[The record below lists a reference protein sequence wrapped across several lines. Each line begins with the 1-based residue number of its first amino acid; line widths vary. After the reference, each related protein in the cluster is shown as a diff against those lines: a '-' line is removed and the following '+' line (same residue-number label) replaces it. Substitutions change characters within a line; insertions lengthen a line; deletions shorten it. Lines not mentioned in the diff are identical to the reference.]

1 MKSEDGQP
9 FSKFSLGTQIIIL
22 STFALVLMLFVW
34 LVVVPNIGPLRT
46 FTQKVVPGLAK
57 AGETKATLAL
67 EIPSD
72 PVTLG
77 QKVSAVVKVKLTK
90 KAAVGGFSFRL
101 KIPAGQGLTVEDA
114 NPGQEGVQIKASP
127 QLVEAGWIFP
137 VNKVASSGDGQELWV
152 ELNGAWVG
160 TGEPKL
166 VSELT
171 LASFDLRAKT
181 AGAYSLTFDKS
192 SSVSAVYLASPPQP
206 ELSLSSAKV
215 TFK

>member
-1 MKSEDGQP
+1 MKSEDDHP

-34 LVVVPNIGPLRT
+34 LVVVPNIGPLAT
-46 FTQKVVPGLAK
+46 LTQKVVPGLPK
-57 AGETKATLAL
+57 AGEIKATLVVEPA
-67 EIPSD
+67 SD
-72 PVTLG
+72 SVTVG
-77 QKVSAVVKVKLTK
+77 QKVSAVVKVTLTK

-101 KIPAGQGLTVEDA
+101 KIPAGQSLTVEDA
-114 NPGQEGVQIKASP
+114 NPNQEGIQVKASP

-137 VNKVASSGDGQELWV
+137 VNKVVSSADNKELWV

-171 LASFDLRAKT
+171 LATFDLRAKT
-181 AGAYSLTFDKS
+181 AGTYQLTFDKS
-192 SSVSAVYLASPPQP
+192 ASVSAVYLATPPQP
-206 ELSLSSAKV
+206 ELTLSSAKIS
-215 TFK
+215 FK